1 MCMSSTEDVMS
12 IEDLIA
18 ATHAKRKAAGLCVS
32 FDGNEPG
39 SRPTRTFAT
48 EADRDAGITRLTKQ
62 GRNPKIEGAQ

>member
-1 MCMSSTEDVMS
+1 MN
-12 IEDLIA
+12 IEALIA

-48 EADRDAGITRLTKQ
+48 LADRDAGLARLTAQ
-62 GRNPKIEGAQ
+62 GRNPRVEE